1 MARKDTGYT
10 LAELNERYK
19 DKPTSKA
26 VYEVDGQRY
35 AVTPAILLVI
45 KTLTRCFMT
54 LLSKERFRKPKR
66 SKVLKKRLAIFGF
79 LRYNSCNIEYG
90 LL

>member
-1 MARKDTGYT
+1 M
-10 LAELNERYK
+10 AELNERYK

-35 AVTPAILLVI
+35 AVTSHFVGEKDLDKVLYELA
-45 KTLTRCFMT
+45 F
-54 LLSKERFRKPKR
+54 KR
-66 SKVLKKRLAIFGF
+66 SVSENRKELKSFEKRLAIFGF
-79 LRYNSCNIEYG
+79 LRYNSCIIEYG

>member
-1 MARKDTGYT
+1 MPRKDTGFT

-35 AVTPAILLVI
+35 AVTSHFVGEKDLDELAFKRAFQ
-45 KTLTRCFMT
+45 KTE
-54 LLSKERFRKPKR
+54 K
-66 SKVLKKRLAIFGF
+66 
-79 LRYNSCNIEYG
+79 N
-90 LL
+90 

>member
-1 MARKDTGYT
+1 LPRKDTGFT

-26 VYEVDGQRY
+26 VYEVDGLRMLRQ
-35 AVTPAILLVI
+35 VI
-45 KTLTRCFMT
+45 SWVKKTLIRCFMN

-66 SKVLKKRLAIFGF
+66 TKKF
-79 LRYNSCNIEYG
+79 
-90 LL
+90 

>member
-1 MARKDTGYT
+1 MPRKDTRFT

-35 AVTPAILLVI
+35 AVTSHFVGEKDLD
-45 KTLTRCFMT
+45 
-54 LLSKERFRKPKR
+54 
-66 SKVLKKRLAIFGF
+66 KVLYELAFKRAFQKTEK
-79 LRYNSCNIEYG
+79 N
-90 LL
+90 

>member
-1 MARKDTGYT
+1 MARKDTGKT
-10 LAELNERYK
+10 LAELNEQYK

-35 AVTPAILLVI
+35 AVTSHFVGDKDLDKVLYDLAL
-45 KTLTRCFMT
+45 
-54 LLSKERFRKPKR
+54 KERFRKPKT
-66 SKVLKKRLAIFGF
+66 SKSFEKRLAIFGF
-79 LRYNSCNIEYG
+79 LRYNKCIIEYG

>member
-1 MARKDTGYT
+1 MPRKDTGFT

-35 AVTPAILLVI
+35 AVTSHFVGEKDLD
-45 KTLTRCFMT
+45 
-54 LLSKERFRKPKR
+54 
-66 SKVLKKRLAIFGF
+66 KVLYELAFKRAFQKKELKSFEKRLAIFGF
-79 LRYNSCNIEYG
+79 LRYNSCIIEYG

>member
-1 MARKDTGYT
+1 MPRKDTGFT

-35 AVTPAILLVI
+35 AVTSHFVGEKDLD
-45 KTLTRCFMT
+45 
-54 LLSKERFRKPKR
+54 
-66 SKVLKKRLAIFGF
+66 KVLYELAFKSAF
-79 LRYNSCNIEYG
+79 QKTEKN
-90 LL
+90 

>member
-35 AVTPAILLVI
+35 AVTSHFVGDKDLD
-45 KTLTRCFMT
+45 
-54 LLSKERFRKPKR
+54 
-66 SKVLKKRLAIFGF
+66 KVLYDLAFKRAFQETEK
-79 LRYNSCNIEYG
+79 N
-90 LL
+90 

>member
-1 MARKDTGYT
+1 M
-10 LAELNERYK
+10 AELNERYK

-35 AVTPAILLVI
+35 AVTSHFVGEKDLD
-45 KTLTRCFMT
+45 
-54 LLSKERFRKPKR
+54 
-66 SKVLKKRLAIFGF
+66 KVLYELAFNRKELKSFEKRLAIFGF
-79 LRYNSCNIEYG
+79 LRYNSCIIEYG

>member
-1 MARKDTGYT
+1 MARKDTGLT

-35 AVTPAILLVI
+35 AVTSHFVGDKDLD
-45 KTLTRCFMT
+45 
-54 LLSKERFRKPKR
+54 
-66 SKVLKKRLAIFGF
+66 KVLYDLAFKRAFQEEGKRVKSEAD
-79 LRYNSCNIEYG
+79 RYTA
-90 LL
+90 

>member
-1 MARKDTGYT
+1 MPRKDTGFT

-35 AVTPAILLVI
+35 AVTSHFVGEKDLD
-45 KTLTRCFMT
+45 
-54 LLSKERFRKPKR
+54 
-66 SKVLKKRLAIFGF
+66 KVLYELAFKLSLIH
-79 LRYNSCNIEYG
+79 I
-90 LL
+90 

>member
-1 MARKDTGYT
+1 M
-10 LAELNERYK
+10 AELNERYK

-35 AVTPAILLVI
+35 AVTSHFVGEKDLD
-45 KTLTRCFMT
+45 
-54 LLSKERFRKPKR
+54 
-66 SKVLKKRLAIFGF
+66 KVLYELAFKRAFQKTEELKSFEKRLAIFGF
-79 LRYNSCNIEYG
+79 LRYNSCIIEYG

>member
-1 MARKDTGYT
+1 MPRKDTGFT

-35 AVTPAILLVI
+35 AVTSHFVGEKDLDKVLYELA
-45 KTLTRCFMT
+45 F
-54 LLSKERFRKPKR
+54 KERFRKPKR
-66 SKVLKKRLAIFGF
+66 TKKF
-79 LRYNSCNIEYG
+79 
-90 LL
+90 